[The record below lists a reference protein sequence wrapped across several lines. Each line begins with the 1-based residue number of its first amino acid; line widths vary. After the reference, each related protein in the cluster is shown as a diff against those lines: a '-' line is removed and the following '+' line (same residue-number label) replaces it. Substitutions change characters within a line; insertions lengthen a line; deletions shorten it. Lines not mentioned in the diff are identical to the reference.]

1 MQQDF
6 YFYVAI
12 FLGVLFLIAIFVIYS
27 FNRDKLELKRN
38 LTQKEQENFEISSN
52 LTNLVS
58 KNSENLQLISEQKAR
73 LMSNHER
80 IDELI
85 GEIDALKTKIAQ
97 KDEAEDAMERVINE
111 LKESIGTANERAKNN
126 EANFTATLAELN
138 QNKNALAE
146 ASERENRLKRDM
158 AVLRKEIEAKEN
170 SLKSLPPALPNQIE
184 TKAKMLFFG
193 FLLHNKLG

>member
-1 MQQDF
+1 MPDI
-6 YFYVAI
+6 YFYSTVALTI
-12 FLGVLFLIAIFVIYS
+12 LFLIAIFVIYS

-85 GEIDALKTKIAQ
+85 SEIDALKTKIAQ
-97 KDEAEDAMERVINE
+97 KDEAEDAMEHVINE
-111 LKESIGTANERAKNN
+111 LKERYSK
-126 EANFTATLAELN
+126 
-138 QNKNALAE
+138 
-146 ASERENRLKRDM
+146 
-158 AVLRKEIEAKEN
+158 
-170 SLKSLPPALPNQIE
+170 
-184 TKAKMLFFG
+184 
-193 FLLHNKLG
+193 

>member
-6 YFYVAI
+6 YFYAAI

-38 LTQKEQENFEISSN
+38 LAQKEQENFEISSN

-85 GEIDALKTKIAQ
+85 SEIDALKTKIAQ
-97 KDEAEDAMERVINE
+97 KDKAEDLMERVINE

-138 QNKNALAE
+138 QNKNALVE
-146 ASERENRLKRDM
+146 ASE
-158 AVLRKEIEAKEN
+158 
-170 SLKSLPPALPNQIE
+170 
-184 TKAKMLFFG
+184 
-193 FLLHNKLG
+193 